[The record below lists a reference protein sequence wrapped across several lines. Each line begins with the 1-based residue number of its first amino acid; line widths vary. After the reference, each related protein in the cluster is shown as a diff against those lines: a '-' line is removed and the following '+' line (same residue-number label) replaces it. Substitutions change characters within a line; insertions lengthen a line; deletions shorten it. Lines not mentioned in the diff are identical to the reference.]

1 MNILVT
7 GGAGFIGTSLIIRLL
22 KEGHKVVSIDNYS
35 IGTKANHVEGAK
47 YYSLDVNDI
56 SKLPNNFD
64 LIFHLAGLSRIQPS
78 FKQPSPTF
86 KANACGVEAILEWA
100 RERKTKVIY
109 SGSSSKHHNPYQS
122 PYAFYKYIGEEM
134 CRMYRKT
141 YTMPIEIV
149 RFYNVYGPYE
159 VTDGDWAAV
168 IGLWRNQAE
177 KGGPI
182 TIVGDGKQR
191 RDFTHVD
198 DIVDALILISF
209 SNETEKQAWELGS
222 GKNYSLL
229 EVYELFDKRFGVDKV
244 HLPDQKGNYRETL
257 REDNAALN
265 KLGWEPKDRL
275 KDYIETYEV

>member
-7 GGAGFIGTSLIIRLL
+7 GGAGFVGTNLIKRLL
-22 KEGHKVVSIDNYS
+22 KDCHSVVSIDNYS
-35 IGTKANHVEGAK
+35 IGSVVNHIEGAK
-47 YYSLDVNDI
+47 YHNLDVNDI
-56 SKLPNNFD
+56 SKLQNDFD

-78 FKQPSPTF
+78 FAQPTKTF
-86 KANACGVEAILEWA
+86 KANACGVEALLEWA
-100 RERKTKVIY
+100 RAKKTKIIY

-122 PYAFYKYIGEEM
+122 PYAFYKYLGEEI

-141 YTMPIEIV
+141 YKMSIEIA

-159 VTDGDWAAV
+159 ITDGDWAAV
-168 IGLWRNQAE
+168 IGLWRNQVG

-191 RDFTHVD
+191 RDFTHID
-198 DIVDALILISF
+198 DIVDALILIAF
-209 SNETEKQAWELGS
+209 SNKTEKEAWELGS

-229 EVYELFDKRFGVDKV
+229 EVYELFKRRFGVDKV

-257 REDNAALN
+257 REDNAALD
-265 KLGWEPKDRL
+265 KLGWQPKDRL
-275 KDYIETYEV
+275 KDYIENL